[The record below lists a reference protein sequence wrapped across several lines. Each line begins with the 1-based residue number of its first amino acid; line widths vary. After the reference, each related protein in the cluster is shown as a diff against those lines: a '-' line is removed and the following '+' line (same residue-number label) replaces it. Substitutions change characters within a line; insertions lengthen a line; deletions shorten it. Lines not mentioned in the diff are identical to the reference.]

1 MNDTRDALIASLAAD
16 AQPVERPGRT
26 GRMALA
32 WLAAAAVLA
41 IAGLL
46 LHAPATVFRGPLLLT
61 SPQFLLESALGA
73 AALIC
78 AGMAAF
84 RAGIPAP
91 PSRRAVWLPLLP
103 LLAWLALHVAE
114 LWFPTFE
121 ASMAGKRA
129 HCWLEVLVVGV
140 PGLVLGGYLVRRP
153 SPSRSR
159 TSPRPKVSP
168 SHRCTSASTAA
179 SSTPSTS
186 AASPPSRSS
195 RSPRAAPGAPGRRPL
210 PRPIRPP
217 RAAPSAACCWPVPVP
232 A

>member
-140 PGLVLGGYLVRRP
+140 PGLVLGGYLVRRRLWPLRARRTGALLGLASGAIPALAMQFICIHEPQHILAFHLAPMAVLGMVGAMIGARLLRAP
-153 SPSRSR
+153 SPQR
-159 TSPRPKVSP
+159 
-168 SHRCTSASTAA
+168 
-179 SSTPSTS
+179 
-186 AASPPSRSS
+186 
-195 RSPRAAPGAPGRRPL
+195 
-210 PRPIRPP
+210 
-217 RAAPSAACCWPVPVP
+217 
-232 A
+232 